1 MKIVAW
7 VGNQSNQKALVNKI
21 HQQFPL
27 AGIVV
32 EVPVAKRKIT
42 FKLLVNAVVEKLF
55 LKRIGQLWWGMLRF
69 YDDKFKHWPDV
80 NTIEVENINSDA
92 AYEFTAALQPDI
104 IIVSGTRLVKK
115 KMIAIAPAIGILNLH
130 TGLSPYIKGG
140 PNCTNWCIATNQF
153 HLIGNTIMWLD
164 AGIDSG
170 NIITTECTDLN
181 ADDSLETVH
190 IKVMEHA
197 HDLYCRAIQHLA
209 EGKRNNVL
217 QSTITAGT
225 TYYNKQWNLK
235 NKYRLLKNFK
245 QFKSV
250 LQTDAY
256 KAAKAAVTTVSLKN

>member
-7 VGNQSNQKALVNKI
+7 VGNQANQKALVNKI
-21 HQQFPL
+21 QQQFPL
-27 AGIVV
+27 AAIVR
-32 EVPVAKRKIT
+32 EVPAAKRKIT
-42 FKLLVNAVVEKLF
+42 FKLLVNAVIEKLL
-55 LKRIGQLWWGMLRF
+55 LKRIGQLWWGMLHF

-80 NTIEVENINSDA
+80 NSIEVENINSDA

-170 NIITTECTDLN
+170 NIIATECTDLKP
-181 ADDSLETVH
+181 DDSLETVH

-197 HDLYCRAIQHLA
+197 HDLYCRAIRHLA
-209 EGKRNNVL
+209 EGKRNNVP
-217 QSTITAGT
+217 QSSITTGI

-245 QFKSV
+245 KFKSFV
-250 LQTDAY
+250 KTEQY
-256 KAAKAAVTTVSLKN
+256 KNAKKDVKTIPLNN